1 MSRIALLVIPII
13 QFCLQINITD
23 YADNKSIPNHSRRI
37 REVKDLLYSLKKEP
51 EIELKKKLYSIKE
64 CSEILK
70 LDYQTV
76 RSHILKGN
84 IKAEQIGRFYR
95 VNHFDLMDAL
105 NEVKSLKYRR

>member
-1 MSRIALLVIPII
+1 MQTTNPFQTILDELEA
-13 QFCLQINITD
+13 
-23 YADNKSIPNHSRRI
+23 
-37 REVKDLLYSLKKEP
+37 VKDLLYSLKKEP

-84 IKAEQIGRFYR
+84 IKAEKIGRFYR
-95 VNHFDLMDAL
+95 ISHLDLMNAL
-105 NEVKSLKYRR
+105 NDVKSLKYKR

>member
-1 MSRIALLVIPII
+1 MQTTNPFQTILDEIG
-13 QFCLQINITD
+13 
-23 YADNKSIPNHSRRI
+23 
-37 REVKDLLYSLKKEP
+37 EVKEILYSLKKEP

-95 VNHFDLMDAL
+95 INHLDLMNAL
-105 NEVKSLKYRR
+105 NDVKSLKYKR